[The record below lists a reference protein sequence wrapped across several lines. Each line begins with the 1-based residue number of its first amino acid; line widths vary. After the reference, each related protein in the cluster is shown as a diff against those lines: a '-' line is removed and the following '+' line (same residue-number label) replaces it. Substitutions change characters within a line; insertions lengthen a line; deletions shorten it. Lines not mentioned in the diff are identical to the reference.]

1 MRLYQKD
8 TFHADFTPSYTTR
21 VSFIG
26 GIGET
31 TPLTANTQLLTFNS
45 PAANTPD
52 CTQLLNLFKTQLYA
66 DTDTTQNACIWNP
79 ATKTAYQYVAFT
91 SQDRSNF
98 LFKYGGGFRYS
109 QIYAPKTPG
118 TSPYSGILDVTLGQ
132 DETVTGGRMHGA
144 IFKVD
149 GQTPFPY
156 GNLSFIYFFGSA
168 SIRLVGNQTFAPLVL
183 ATPQGGT
190 PTIPNPAVAV
200 LPLQQPNRDFYR
212 FGVGM
217 NLLDIFSKLKGGP
230 SAAPA
235 AVTPAPAT
243 P

>member
-1 MRLYQKD
+1 
-8 TFHADFTPSYTTR
+8 
-21 VSFIG
+21 
-26 GIGET
+26 
-31 TPLTANTQLLTFNS
+31 
-45 PAANTPD
+45 
-52 CTQLLNLFKTQLYA
+52 LLNLFKTQLFA

-79 ATKTAYQYVAFT
+79 IAKTAYQYVAFT

-98 LFKYGGGFRYS
+98 LFKYGGGFRYT

-118 TSPYSGILDVTLGQ
+118 TSPYSGMLDVTMGQ

-144 IFKVD
+144 VFKVD

-168 SIRLVGNQTFAPLVL
+168 SIRLIGNQTSAPLVL

-200 LPLQQPNRDFYR
+200 LPLQQPNRDFYLLPFRRRHEPAGYLHQNQGRSIRRASTRHPGSRHHSHQLNR
-212 FGVGM
+212 FGCRPIRFGQRSR
-217 NLLDIFSKLKGGP
+217 LWQRKRQESAIATKKLSSEDK
-230 SAAPA
+230 APA
-235 AVTPAPAT
+235 RRVPQ
-243 P
+243 